1 MNDWLMDGQT
11 DGLMDRGMDRDKL
24 TDGHKRR
31 KEEIFFQLSYSSSV
45 KDAGKFIGKAFAS

>member
-1 MNDWLMDGQT
+1 MDGQT

-45 KDAGKFIGKAFAS
+45 KDAGKFIGGKAFFQR